1 MLPLAH
7 RMDLFT
13 EHFFAGLSVRLAALR
28 SQGINIIRLDEGAP
42 DLPPAPHIIEALVR
56 SARQPDAHSYQPA
69 SGIPVLRQAWAEM
82 YQRVYG
88 VKVDPDREV
97 LSLIGSKEGIVHLPL
112 AFINPGEV
120 VLVPNP
126 GYVTYTR
133 GTLMAGGEPYD
144 LALQPERDFLPDL
157 EAVPEEILGRAKL
170 LWLNY
175 PNNPTSATA
184 NLEFFA
190 AVVAFAQRHKLIVCH
205 DAAYSQVTFDGY
217 RAPSLLELP
226 GAREVCVEFNTLSKS
241 HNMAGWRVAALIG
254 NAEVIK
260 AMYLL
265 KTNLD
270 SGHFRPVMEAAVAAM
285 TGDQSWLQTRNEIY
299 RQRRDVVLQTLY
311 RLGWKANIPRASLY
325 VWFAVP
331 DGQTSADFTNRLLE
345 QAHVSLT
352 PGSIFG
358 SGGEGYVRLSLTA
371 PTERVQEAMLRL
383 EKYSVNTPENQGFLS
398 NKG

>member
-7 RMDLFT
+7 RMDLFA
-13 EHFFAGLSVRLAALR
+13 EHFFAGLSIRLTALR
-28 SQGINIIRLDEGAP
+28 SQGIDIIRLDEGAP

-69 SGIPVLRQAWAEM
+69 SGIPGLRQAWSEM
-82 YQRVYG
+82 YQRIYG
-88 VKVDPDREV
+88 VNVDPEREV
-97 LSLIGSKEGIVHLPL
+97 LPLIGSKEGIVHVPL
-112 AFINPGEV
+112 AFINPGDV

-126 GYVTYTR
+126 GYITYTR
-133 GTLMAGGEPYD
+133 GTRLAGGEPYY

-184 NLEFFA
+184 SLEFFA

-205 DAAYSQVTFDGY
+205 DAAYTQVTFDGY
-217 RAPSLLELP
+217 HAPSLLELP

-260 AMYLL
+260 AMYML

-270 SGHFRPVMEAAVAAM
+270 SGHFRPIMEAAVAAM

-299 RQRRDVVLQTLY
+299 RQRREVVLQTLH
-311 RLGWKANIPRASLY
+311 RLGWKAGIPCASLY

-331 DGQTSADFTNRLLE
+331 YGQTSADFTNRLLE

-358 SGGEGYVRLSLTA
+358 SGGEGYVRLALSA

-383 EKYSVNTPENQGFLS
+383 EKYSVNTPENQGLLS
-398 NKG
+398 SKG